1 MTSSE
6 DRVVRKR
13 LADGSIKEYRYPRSR
28 VTPLGQNLPNSLGA
42 MLVAY
47 RRSPD
52 WTALADATQRQY
64 NIYLRPIEVLRH
76 IAVRE
81 IGRRQILMIRD
92 ALALR
97 SGNGAATVFVRIV
110 SAVFAWAVDRGW
122 IDFNPASRIKALEGG
137 HLPAW
142 TAEQA
147 ERAIDRM
154 EEALRRVVLFG
165 MYTGQRRADMC
176 RLTWSAYD
184 GQTIRLTQ
192 QKTKVSLL
200 IPVHPRLKAELD
212 AWRLQATS
220 TAILTS
226 LTARPWNPASLTL
239 RMTRALE
246 AAGLPRG
253 LNIHGLRKLAATM
266 LAEAGCSTHEI
277 AAITGHKTLAMVALY
292 TASVSQEKLA
302 KAAVFRLQTG
312 TKTVKKLA
320 DN

>member
-13 LADGSIKEYRYPRSR
+13 LADGAIKEYRYPRSR
-28 VTPLGQNLPNSLGA
+28 ARPPGQHLPNSLGA

-47 RRSPD
+47 RRSPN
-52 WTALADATQRQY
+52 WTALAEASRKQY
-64 NIYLRPIEVLRH
+64 TIYLRPIESISHLP
-76 IAVRE
+76 VRD
-81 IGRRQILMIRD
+81 IYRRQVLAIRD

-97 SGNGAATVFVRIV
+97 SGNGAASVFVRVV
-110 SAVFAWAVDRGW
+110 SAVFAWAVDRNW
-122 IDFNPASRIKALEGG
+122 IDFNPASRIKALETG
-137 HLPAW
+137 HLVAW
-142 TAEQA
+142 TVEQA
-147 ERAIDRM
+147 EHAIAHL
-154 EEALRRVVLFG
+154 EEPLRRVVLFG

-184 GQTIRLTQ
+184 GHVLHLTQ
-192 QKTKVSLL
+192 GKTKVSLVV
-200 IPVHPRLKAELD
+200 PVHPRLKAEMD
-212 AWRLQATS
+212 VWRSTATS

-226 LTARPWNPASLTL
+226 LTGRPWRSDSLSH
-239 RMTRALE
+239 RMRHAVK
-246 AAGLPRG
+246 AAGLPSG

-277 AAITGHKTLAMVALY
+277 AAITGHKTLSMVALY

-312 TKTVKKLA
+312 TRNRSETG
-320 DN
+320 